1 MRSQV
6 MSLSIPKVL
15 LQDARQVAER
25 SGMKQS
31 QVLRQALSNG
41 MLGLRDR
48 WVETPR
54 EKDGRD
60 D

>member
-15 LQDARQVAER
+15 LADARQVAKS

-31 QVLRQALSNG
+31 QVLRMAITAG
-41 MLGLRDR
+41 MVGLRDR
-48 WVETPR
+48 WVEAPQEQESR
-54 EKDGRD
+54 K
-60 D
+60 